1 MKIIKA
7 IENRLN
13 GLLVR
18 DMPALPVYSKKFIV
32 KYLSWINLALGLI
45 TLLAAESL
53 KSWAD
58 SSTNAT
64 NCANSLGAIYGGP
77 VSDLAHLSLTIW
89 VGLGALVAVA
99 LLFFAA
105 WRDTRF
111 QKFSGWYLM
120 FYALLMTVFYSVVI
134 LFTTYG
140 ISYTVFSFLG
150 GIFGLYVLFQIRSG
164 YIKD

>member
-1 MKIIKA
+1 MKIMTAMENKLSRWLIKD
-7 IENRLN
+7 L
-13 GLLVR
+13 
-18 DMPALPVYSKKFIV
+18 PALPVYVKRLIV

-77 VSDLAHLSLTIW
+77 VSDLTHLSLTIW
-89 VGLGALVAVA
+89 VGLISLVAIA
-99 LLFFAA
+99 LLFLAA

-111 QKFSGWYLM
+111 QRVSGWYLM
-120 FYALLMTVFYSVVI
+120 FYALLVTVFYSVVI
-134 LFTTYG
+134 LFTPYG
-140 ISYTVFSFLG
+140 ISYTIFSFLG
-150 GIFGLYVLFQIRSG
+150 GVIGLYALFQIRSS
-164 YIKD
+164 YIK